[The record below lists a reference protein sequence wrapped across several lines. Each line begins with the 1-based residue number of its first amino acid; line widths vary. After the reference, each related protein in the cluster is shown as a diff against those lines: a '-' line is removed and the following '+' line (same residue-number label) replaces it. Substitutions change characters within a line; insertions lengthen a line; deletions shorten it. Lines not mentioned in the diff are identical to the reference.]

1 MHAIMGEN
9 NEDRIREVVDNIT
22 THPSFRQT
30 LSNILN
36 QSPTIT
42 AASDTSLSSNQLSR
56 PTTTTHNSSVHST
69 PVHQSNSSINSNR
82 NLNSSINSN
91 ASTSSRYTTPN
102 EEFSALFRQGSS
114 RGRSPTFQRGISHRQ
129 GARARRR
136 AASVPYARAS
146 DILIITI
153 DLEGEK
159 KYLDQKKL
167 YYCPIQRRIGL
178 YVPQRKLILWSTGLC
193 SVKLELIKIGQII
206 IRRFFNIL
214 TDALKKSLEAKTFRL
229 LRLEQLLFQH
239 GRLPV

>member
-1 MHAIMGEN
+1 MGEN
-9 NEDRIREVVDNIT
+9 NEDRIREVVDNII

-69 PVHQSNSSINSNR
+69 PVHQTNSSINSNR

-91 ASTSSRYTTPN
+91 ASTSSRYTTPS
-102 EEFSALFRQGSS
+102 EEFSALFRHGSS
-114 RGRSPTFQRGISHRQ
+114 RGRAPTFQRGISHRQ

-146 DILIITI
+146 DNNDRPRRREEIFRSKEVILLPDSKTDRIVRAPDKANLMEHGFVLCETRI
-153 DLEGEK
+153 DK
-159 KYLDQKKL
+159 N
-167 YYCPIQRRIGL
+167 
-178 YVPQRKLILWSTGLC
+178 WSDKE
-193 SVKLELIKIGQII
+193 V
-206 IRRFFNIL
+206 
-214 TDALKKSLEAKTFRL
+214 
-229 LRLEQLLFQH
+229 FQH
-239 GRLPV
+239 LDRCFEEKLRSENFSSVEVGATTISTR